1 MHFGHFQLLVEFQEK
16 MIEDMKKSSK
26 VAVFSFI
33 PRICSMLEVIFIC
46 QMLKSSLDNESL
58 PISHKQLHHSPK
70 CCRVLVS

>member
-33 PRICSMLEVIFIC
+33 PRICSMVEVIFIC
-46 QMLKSSLDNESL
+46 KMLKSSLDNE
-58 PISHKQLHHSPK
+58 P
-70 CCRVLVS
+70 